1 MERDTVISHGISNFL
16 QESMMERGDKY
27 YMAICN
33 HSGVI
38 SVYNPAKNLFMSPI
52 VDGPLKYVGSLDNV
66 DELRLERITKYGR
79 SFSVVSV
86 PYSFKLLIQELQTIN
101 VQMRLITEDN
111 IDQIEH
117 MSSNQNIEKLTTEGT
132 NVKSLIEMIQEK
144 IKKTKGQRIFTPDEA
159 NFTPEKSASYHV
171 ESDAEDSIPYDPNSP
186 IPYAPSDSIPYDPN
200 SPIPYAPSDSIPY
213 APRSPSDSIP
223 YDPNS
228 PSDSIPYAPNS
239 PSDSI
244 PYAPNSPIPYA
255 PDYNEMIPSLDSES
269 SIPPPPENEDISP
282 QVGGRVCLRND
293 VEHPTRPW
301 RISHMGEK
309 FLTVHALNADGLSDD
324 QLIRVVSP
332 HDIYPESHA
341 QQFAKKIMESR
352 PVSQIAPPMQSQV
365 PTIIIAPRFINGPD
379 NSSGNQVPTEEF
391 AQSNI
396 APEMIPIAKAQVPS
410 PSAVPPKAID
420 FSKEIKI
427 IKA

>member
-1 MERDTVISHGISNFL
+1 MISHGISNFL

-117 MSSNQNIEKLTTEGT
+117 MSSNHNIEKLTTEGT

-171 ESDAEDSIPYDPNSP
+171 ESDTEDSV
-186 IPYAPSDSIPYDPN
+186 PYAPSDSIPYAPN
-200 SPIPYAPSDSIPY
+200 SPTDSIPYAPNSPTDSIPYAPRSPDPYAETDSIPYAPSDSIPY
-213 APRSPSDSIP
+213 AP
-223 YDPNS
+223 
-228 PSDSIPYAPNS
+228 
-239 PSDSI
+239 
-244 PYAPNSPIPYA
+244 
-255 PDYNEMIPSLDSES
+255 DYNVMIPDSDSES
-269 SIPPPPENEDISP
+269 SIPPPPENGDMSP

-309 FLTVHALNADGLSDD
+309 FLTVHALNTDGLSDD

-341 QQFAKKIMESR
+341 QQFAKKIMELR

-379 NSSGNQVPTEEF
+379 NSSGNQVPAEEL

-396 APEMIPIAKAQVPS
+396 APEMIAKAQVPS
-410 PSAVPPKAID
+410 PVAVPTKEID
-420 FSKEIKI
+420 FSKEFKI